1 MSSKRKCLN
10 SMFKASLSVILHHIG
25 NTVKT
30 TAGSKQTT
38 FCTSVCG
45 SFPYG
50 KSLFFSE

>member
-25 NTVKT
+25 NTVKI